1 MAMEPDENRETN
13 EVVTALNGLREA
25 IEKVVTYRPPEQS
38 SFILSANR
46 QATHV
51 RMRIYSAVLTASAAA
66 VVTLQV
72 GGIAYT
78 FPFAAADTKVVPL
91 SIVVERGQDV
101 FFTTTGG
108 AGSTTGYL
116 IYTPE

>member
-1 MAMEPDENRETN
+1 MERVDENREVN
-13 EVVTALNGLREA
+13 EVVSALDGLRQA

-38 SFILSANR
+38 SFILTSAP

-51 RMRIYSAVLTASAAA
+51 RMRLYWAVITTTAAA
-66 VVTLQV
+66 VVTLNV
-72 GGIAYT
+72 GGLDYL

-101 FFTTTGG
+101 FLSTTGG